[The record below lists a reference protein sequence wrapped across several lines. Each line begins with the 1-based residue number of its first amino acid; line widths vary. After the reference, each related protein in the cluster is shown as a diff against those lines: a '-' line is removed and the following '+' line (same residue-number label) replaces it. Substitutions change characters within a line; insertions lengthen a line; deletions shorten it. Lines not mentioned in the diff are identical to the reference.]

1 MKPSYDFHQR
11 GPFVLPDTPGGRRI
25 IRRAMRERDD
35 LRWPASTSAGLVA
48 HGRIP
53 VFVGYTISGG
63 YSTGFADDALN
74 LHVPYSRV
82 NVFASTGNNPHTNDD
97 AIRAWREWSDCY
109 EAANNPLFRFTK
121 EDKATIKTMRVAIDR
136 ERKLAPARINDAK
149 LDQFRAVNPQALLLI
164 LCRLSFDRAD
174 HNVVVK
180 AFPYLRCWSRPKRAR
195 LFKKLVDQDSEAS
208 EWLQELETHKY
219 WIVESDDNPRI
230 RQSSSVFRFVSD
242 KIRWLLSP
250 AGLDAVRADVEKLP
264 RISVKK
270 SNRGKR
276 APSRRSQLLALG
288 IVA

>member
-1 MKPSYDFHQR
+1 MKPSYDFNQR
-11 GPFVLPDTPGGRRI
+11 GPFVLPDTSGGRRI
-25 IRRAMRERDD
+25 IRRTMRM
-35 LRWPASTSAGLVA
+35 AANSAGRATNRKL
-48 HGRIP
+48 P
-53 VFVGYTISGG
+53 VFVGFTISGG
-63 YSTGFADDALN
+63 YSRESANDALN
-74 LHVPYSRV
+74 LRVPYSRV
-82 NVFASTGNNPHTNDD
+82 NVLASTGNNLHSCDD

-121 EDKATIKTMRVAIDR
+121 EDKATIKTMRAAIER
-136 ERKLAPARINDAK
+136 ERELAPVRINDAR

-164 LCRLSFDRAD
+164 LCRLSFGFPD
-174 HNVVVK
+174 HYVVVK

-208 EWLQELETHKY
+208 EWLQELKTNKY
-219 WIVESDDNPRI
+219 WINERDDNPRI
-230 RQSSSVFRFVSD
+230 RQSSSVFRLVSD
-242 KIRWLLSP
+242 KVRWILSP
-250 AGLDAVRADVEKLP
+250 AGLEAVRADVEKLP